1 MRVVMIIGILMAL
14 VVPAS
19 ASLLVNGDMSLPT
32 LANPQANDTTG
43 DIDGWTHFGVGVSV
57 RNGSANVGSPR
68 WCPPDAATT
77 APYASATYG
86 QDYYM
91 GYYQVVSGLAPGTL
105 LTLEGSLGGKTNNKK
120 ENVYMAILEQQSDN
134 PLAVNGAVVQ
144 KSAGDSSAFYFYQVS
159 YAVPASGQVVV
170 QWGSLGNTGA
180 WTACAAHADS
190 FVLTP
195 EPAGLVLLAL
205 GVAISR
211 PRRRVV

>member
-1 MRVVMIIGILMAL
+1 MILSILMTL

-32 LANPQANDTTG
+32 LTNPQANDATG
-43 DIDGWTHFGVGVSV
+43 DIEGWTHFGAGVSV

-77 APYASATYG
+77 APYASATYDR
-86 QDYYM
+86 DYHM
-91 GYYQVVSGLAPGTL
+91 GYYQVVTGLAPGTL
-105 LTLEGSLGGKTNNKK
+105 LTLEGYLGGKTNNKK
-120 ENVYMAILEQQSDN
+120 ENVYMAILEQQSDD

-144 KSAGDSSAFYFYQVS
+144 KNAGDSSAFYFYQVS

-170 QWGSLGNTGA
+170 QWGSLGNTGTWVA
-180 WTACAAHADS
+180 NAAHADS
-190 FVLTP
+190 LVLTP
-195 EPAGLVLLAL
+195 EPTALVLLAL
-205 GVAISR
+205 GIAISR